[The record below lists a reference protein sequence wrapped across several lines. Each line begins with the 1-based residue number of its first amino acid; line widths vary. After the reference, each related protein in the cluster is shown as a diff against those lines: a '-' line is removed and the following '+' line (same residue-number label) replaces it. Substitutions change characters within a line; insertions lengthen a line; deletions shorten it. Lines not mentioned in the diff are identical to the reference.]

1 MVGMCNIDEEEGK
14 ELVEK
19 LGIKSRK
26 ELLLRIFKVGKEKE
40 MYEKYRLDDIDEINY
55 ENIMK
60 FYQLWKENKL
70 KAYLKSGPVVQE
82 EGMIKELTGDN
93 FESIV
98 YDKTK
103 DVLVLYYS
111 KSCNLCKKVEKVM
124 LKAEYI
130 TVRLL
135 LI

>member
-60 FYQLWKENKL
+60 FY
-70 KAYLKSGPVVQE
+70 
-82 EGMIKELTGDN
+82 
-93 FESIV
+93 
-98 YDKTK
+98 
-103 DVLVLYYS
+103 
-111 KSCNLCKKVEKVM
+111 
-124 LKAEYI
+124 
-130 TVRLL
+130 
-135 LI
+135 